1 MVEWTS
7 TILFFVPG
15 TYRIKSIINQ
25 ITTKLNNLKM
35 EHKMYSTKSLQRSYR
50 WACCLVLLLGLWT
63 TNSIAQIGSYT
74 FANTT
79 AAYSTIVGGPGTAAV
94 TLSSM
99 DDAISATQTLPFSFN
114 FGGTA
119 YTTFRINSNG
129 WVGFGAPT
137 STTNYSALSGTVNDV
152 ISVFNKDLNGTL
164 TTATTYYV
172 QTSGSS
178 PSRITKIEYVGIK
191 AFSGTGNPATGNCQ
205 VWLYETSNVVELRY
219 GAFTTAAGRTSATTV
234 QVGLRGA
241 STAAAN
247 VRSISNTG
255 AWSTP
260 TIGTSSASTVA
271 VGTFAAPLLPDNGR
285 VYTFTPPTPCSGTPT
300 PGTIPATAGYCNPGV
315 VSLTATGYTTGVS
328 GITFQWEE
336 SDDNG
341 GGDPW
346 ANAVGGSGATT
357 ASYTSPSLVGNTI
370 YYRLKVTCSGSDA
383 WTNECLVSPAD
394 CHFDP
399 SYNTGISY
407 SSIVGTGTN
416 YSFPGTTT
424 DDQTSNTVSLSG
436 TTFTY
441 KGQSVSGLKACTNG
455 WLTFNTASTS
465 TEYQNNLGTSAT
477 TLRAVVAPFWEDLVC
492 TGNPAT
498 TAGLNASMKYQIVG
512 TLGSGSAQIICE
524 WIGMETFSNSGPNL
538 NFQVILD
545 ENGNTITFN
554 YGTMEGFNGSANFG
568 FAYSVGLSGW
578 SFTTPASYSDV
589 MALRDE
595 YTTNFDYT
603 PATTANSGL
612 NARTYLPLCNSQY
625 VFSPVATYGGPGVAP
640 TYSPANDEYSNATPL
655 TVNIGGPC
663 VSYCNTYYESRGATA
678 SAGIPVCSA
687 VTPGTPDDDV
697 WFSFNATTSSQTVT
711 VRPGGGYDAV
721 VQLLDGS
728 LNALYC
734 VNAAGTGL
742 TEIINATGLNPG
754 DPYFVRVY
762 HSGAGTNGV
771 PSAGFTTSGIAMFS
785 ICVNEV
791 IPPPANDNI
800 CGAISLT
807 VGSSCTP
814 TSGTTITA
822 TASPQA
828 VCGGTADDD
837 VWFSFVAPVANPVV
851 TVQSGTGFNAHLQVF
866 SSSDNT
872 CTGTLTSLGCIN
884 NTSTGGAE
892 TFTGSGLTI
901 GNTYFVRIYHTASGA
916 ATGTY
921 SVCVTATV
929 PSCASGFSPANG
941 ANASSTSQTLSWSAV
956 SGATGYDVY
965 MDANAPATTLVS
977 ANQAGTSYVATVAG
991 GNTYN
996 WLVIAKNAI
1005 GDATGCTE
1013 ISFTTNAPS
1022 CVASP
1027 SSPSDGGISCES
1039 ASATTLSWPA
1049 ASGSTGY
1056 DVYFDAGAGPATTLV
1071 SPNQVGTTYS
1081 AGILAAGSYAWK
1093 VVPKNDFGD
1102 ASGCSDWTF
1111 TVNPAPAGDVIGT
1124 AIAVTLPATGTGNN
1138 FSSNCWHNDYTISN
1152 TNGRSTPDI
1161 YYTFT
1166 TGPCDNAVTI
1176 DLSADISADTYLH
1189 LLDAGGNWIAS
1200 DDDGGASAT
1209 SLLSNV
1215 PVTANTTYIF
1225 VIETYSSEGTYA
1237 FSVTTTAN
1245 TVVPS
1250 FSVTNVTCNGAN
1262 DGVVIVTGTGGV
1274 APYTGEGT
1282 FTGLAPGTY
1291 SYTVTDVNGCSGSG
1305 SATITEP
1312 SALSATCTPTNENFP
1327 GSNDGTVTVVAS
1339 GGTTPYSGDGL
1350 FSGLAA
1356 GTYTYTVTDFNGCT
1370 TSCTATV
1377 GTNCVASTP
1386 ATSASASATEIC
1398 SGNNV
1403 TLSLTGGSLGTG
1415 ASWKW
1420 YEGGCGAGS
1429 VIGTGST
1436 ITTGAITGAGV
1447 HTFYA
1452 RAEGL
1457 CGTTS
1462 CVSVSVTVTVGAPV
1476 GSIAVVSF
1484 PASGCVGGTA
1494 TMTCTSVPGA
1504 TGYSWSGPAGILF
1517 DGNPSPYVSTST
1529 TVTLTY
1535 AALPPAG
1542 ISGWNVCVFAKNACG
1557 NSLNTKCSW
1566 IRATLSTPN
1575 YTSASTI
1582 ACPGSTG
1589 IYTVATVDGA
1599 ATYNWTI
1606 TGGNASI
1613 NGAGA
1618 SVTTSVPTVNV
1629 AFGAGFTGGTLCVSA
1644 TTVCGYTGGS
1654 RCVNIS
1660 TAPQLP
1666 GVISGSS
1673 TICPGGSS
1681 SYSIS
1686 PVAGAAS
1693 YIWTASG
1700 TGVSVVG
1707 SGTSATVSTTAG
1719 FISGSVCVVAV
1730 SSCGSPIGNSAQRCK
1745 TLGTGKLGTPGNI
1758 TGDPTTG
1765 VCGQTYIYSIPSIA
1779 GATGGYTWTLPAGAT
1794 GSSSTN
1800 SITVTFPAVFSS
1812 GTICVHGNNGCGAG
1826 PDRCVNVFGNPGT
1839 PASLSGNA
1847 TPCMAFDDIYT
1858 WPAVP
1863 GATQYQLVVP
1873 AGYTVI
1879 SGNPTIS
1886 NFAIINIGTSAGTI
1900 GVKAENSCG
1909 VSGTRTLAIAPISC
1923 RLAGNQ
1929 PEVVKALATQVFP
1942 NPTTGLLNVQFNSE
1956 LNDQSYV
1963 INVLDLS
1970 GRVVLSTDGKA
1981 NAGSNLQVLDL
1992 THLAKGMYMISL
2004 QTTEGNQLVRVS
2016 VE

>member
-1 MVEWTS
+1 MGLTGQ
-7 TILFFVPG
+7 TTFG
-15 TYRIKSIINQ
+15 TYVTALTVVKPAF
-25 ITTKLNNLKM
+25 T
-35 EHKMYSTKSLQRSYR
+35 
-50 WACCLVLLLGLWT
+50 
-63 TNSIAQIGSYT
+63 YT
-74 FANTT
+74 PVVQT
-79 AAYSTIVGGPGTAAV
+79 AG
-94 TLSSM
+94 
-99 DDAISATQTLPFSFN
+99 N
-114 FGGTA
+114 FDM
-119 YTTFRINSNG
+119 I
-129 WVGFGAPT
+129 
-137 STTNYSALSGTVNDV
+137 
-152 ISVFNKDLNGTL
+152 TL
-164 TTATTYYV
+164 TTPFTWD
-172 QTSGSS
+172 GSS
-178 PSRITKIEYVGIK
+178 SIVVNTCTGSNPFTSPYGGLRYTTATGTVIYNRVDGGSNCAATSLG
-191 AFSGTGNPATGNCQ
+191 STTGNRPNIRFDY
-205 VWLYETSNVVELRY
+205 V
-219 GAFTTAAGRTSATTV
+219 AG
-234 QVGLRGA
+234 
-241 STAAAN
+241 
-247 VRSISNTG
+247 
-255 AWSTP
+255 
-260 TIGTSSASTVA
+260 
-271 VGTFAAPLLPDNGR
+271 
-285 VYTFTPPTPCSGTPT
+285 TPCTGTPT
-300 PGTIPATAGYCNPGV
+300 PGSIATNASYCNPGV

-328 GITFQWEE
+328 GISFQWEE

-346 ANAVGGSGATT
+346 ADVVGGTGAIT

-383 WTNECLVSPAD
+383 WTNECLVSPSD
-394 CHFDP
+394 CQFDP
-399 SYNTGISY
+399 AYNTGISY
-407 SSIVGTGTN
+407 SSIAGTGTN
-416 YSFPGTTT
+416 YTFSGTST
-424 DDQTSNTVSLSG
+424 DDNTSAAVSLSG

-441 KGQSVSGLKACTNG
+441 KGQPVSGLKACTNG
-455 WLTFNTASTS
+455 WLTFNTASTATDYLNNIGSSS
-465 TEYQNNLGTSAT
+465 TS
-477 TLRAVVAPFWEDLVC
+477 LRAIVAPFWEDLVC
-492 TGNPAT
+492 QGNPGT
-498 TAGLNASMKYQIVG
+498 TAGLNACMKYEIVG

-524 WIGMETFSNSGPNL
+524 WIGMETYNNAGPNL
-538 NFQVILD
+538 NFQVVLD

-554 YGTMEGFNGSANFG
+554 YGTMEGFNGSSNFG
-568 FAYSVGLSGW
+568 FAYSVGLNGW
-578 SFTTPASYSDV
+578 TFTSPTTYTDL

-603 PATTANSGL
+603 PATSSNSGL
-612 NARTYLPLCNSQY
+612 NAKTYIPLCNSQY
-625 VFSPVATYGGPGVAP
+625 VFSPIGSYAGPGVAP
-640 TYSPANDEYSNATPL
+640 TYTPGNDENGSATAL
-655 TVNIGGPC
+655 TVNTGGPC
-663 VSYCNTYYESRGATA
+663 TSYCETYYESRGATA
-678 SAGIPVCSA
+678 SSGIPVCSA
-687 VTPGTPDDDV
+687 GSPGTPDDDV
-697 WFSFNATTSSQTVT
+697 WFYFNATTSSQTIT
-711 VRPGGGYDAV
+711 IRPGGGYDAV
-721 VQLLDGS
+721 VQLLDQFMTP
-728 LNALYC
+728 LYC
-734 VNAAGTGL
+734 VNAVGAGL
-742 TEIINATGLNPG
+742 SEVISATGLNPS

-762 HSGAGTNGV
+762 HSGAGSSGLPTVGY
-771 PSAGFTTSGIAMFS
+771 TTSGIAMFS

-800 CGAISLT
+800 CGAVGLT
-807 VGSSCTP
+807 VGATCTP
-814 TSGTTITA
+814 TSGTSITA

-837 VWFSFVAPVANPVV
+837 VWYSFVAPVANPVV
-851 TVQSGTGFNAHLQVF
+851 TVQSGTGYNAHLQVF

-872 CTGTLTSLGCIN
+872 CTGTLTSLGCVN
-884 NTSTGGAE
+884 SSSTGGVE
-892 TFTGSGLTI
+892 TFTGSGLSI
-901 GNTYFVRIYHTASGA
+901 GNTYFIRIYHTASGA
-916 ATGTY
+916 ATGVFT
-921 SVCVTATV
+921 VCVTATV

-941 ANASSTSQTLSWSAV
+941 ANASSTTQTLSWSAV

-965 MDANAPATTLVS
+965 LDPNAPATTLVS
-977 ANQAGTSYVATVAG
+977 PNQAGTTYVATVSG

-1013 ISFTTNAPS
+1013 ISFTTNAPA
-1022 CVASP
+1022 CIASP
-1027 SSPSDGGISCES
+1027 SSPSNAGTSCES
-1039 ASATTLSWPA
+1039 VSSTTLSWPS
-1049 ASGSTGY
+1049 ASGASGY
-1056 DVYFDAGAGPATTLV
+1056 DVYFDAGAGPAMTLV
-1071 SPNQVGTTYS
+1071 SPNQVGTTYA
-1081 AGILAAGSYAWK
+1081 AGILGAGSYAWK

-1111 TVNPAPAGDVIGT
+1111 TVTPAPAGDVMGT
-1124 AIAVTLPATGTGNN
+1124 AIAVTLPATGTGDN
-1138 FSSNCWHNDYTISN
+1138 FSSNCWHNDYTTAN
-1152 TNGRSTPDI
+1152 TNGRSTPDV

-1209 SLLSNV
+1209 SLLSNI

-1237 FSVTTTAN
+1237 FSVTTTAS
-1245 TVVPS
+1245 TVAPS
-1250 FSVTNVTCNGAN
+1250 FTVTNVTCNGAN
-1262 DGVVIVTGTGGV
+1262 DGVIVVTGTGGV

-1282 FTGLAPGTY
+1282 FSGLAPGSY

-1312 SALSATCTPTNENFP
+1312 TALSAACTPTNENFP

-1350 FSGLAA
+1350 YSGLAA

-1370 TSCTATV
+1370 SSCTATV
-1377 GTNCVASTP
+1377 GTNCVPSTP
-1386 ATSASASATEIC
+1386 ATSASASASEIC

-1403 TLSLTGGSLGTG
+1403 ILSLTGGSLGTG

-1420 YEGGCGAGS
+1420 YEGGCGAGA

-1457 CGTTS
+1457 CGTTT
-1462 CVSVSVTVTVGAPV
+1462 CVSVSVTVTVGAPI
-1476 GSIAVVSF
+1476 GSIAVISF

-1494 TMTCTSVPGA
+1494 TMTCTTVPNA

-1566 IRATLSTPN
+1566 IRATVSTPN
-1575 YTSASTI
+1575 YTAAPVIGCPST
-1582 ACPGSTG
+1582 TG

-1599 ATYNWTI
+1599 TSYNWSI

-1618 SVTTSVPTVNV
+1618 STSTGVPTVNV

-1644 TTVCGYTGGS
+1644 TTACGYTGGS
-1654 RCVNIS
+1654 RCVNIGI
-1660 TAPQLP
+1660 APLLP

-1681 SYSIS
+1681 AYTIAAVANATSY
-1686 PVAGAAS
+1686 V
-1693 YIWTASG
+1693 WTATG

-1707 SGTSATVSTTAG
+1707 SGTSATVSTTGA
-1719 FISGSVCVVAV
+1719 FISGSVCVSAV
-1730 SSCGSPIGNSAQRCK
+1730 SACGASSPQRCK
-1745 TLGTGKLGTPGNI
+1745 TIGTGKLGTPGNI

-1765 VCGQTYIYSIPSIA
+1765 VCGQTWTYSIPSMA

-1812 GTICVHGNNGCGAG
+1812 GTLCVHGNNGCGAG
-1826 PDRCVNVFGNPGT
+1826 PDRCVTVFGNPGT
-1839 PASLSGNA
+1839 PASLSGNS
-1847 TPCMAFDDIYT
+1847 TPCIGFDEVYT

-1873 AGYTVI
+1873 VGYTVL

-1886 NFAIINIGTSAGTI
+1886 NMAVINIGGAAGSI
-1900 GVKAENSCG
+1900 GVKAENTCG
-1909 VSGTRTLAIAPISC
+1909 VSGTRTLALSPVSC

-1929 PEVVKALATQVFP
+1929 PEVVKALATHVYP
-1942 NPTTGLLNVQFNSE
+1942 NPTTGMLNVQFNSAS
-1956 LNDQSYV
+1956 NDQSYM

-1970 GRVVLSTDGKA
+1970 GRVVLATEGKA
-1981 NAGSNLQVLDL
+1981 NEGSNLQILDL
-1992 THLAKGMYMISL
+1992 SHLAKGMYMISL
-2004 QTTEGNQLVRVS
+2004 QTNEGNQLVRVS